1 MLCIGVI
8 ISALV
13 FIDAHAI
20 NEVEGYLDL
29 LDIEYR
35 HADRY
40 RVAAWWL
47 ISVGSAVILFHI
59 AMIIVH
65 ILYTASVIEKRLRTY
80 GLIVSVRDILQ
91 SSI

>member
-8 ISALV
+8 IPALV
-13 FIDAHAI
+13 FVDAI

-29 LDIEYR
+29 LDIEYI

-40 RVAAWWL
+40 RVAAWRL
-47 ISVGSAVILFHI
+47 ISVGSAAILFHI

-65 ILYTASVIEKRLRTY
+65 ILYIASVIEKHLRTY
-80 GLIVSVRDILQ
+80 GLIVSVSD
-91 SSI
+91 